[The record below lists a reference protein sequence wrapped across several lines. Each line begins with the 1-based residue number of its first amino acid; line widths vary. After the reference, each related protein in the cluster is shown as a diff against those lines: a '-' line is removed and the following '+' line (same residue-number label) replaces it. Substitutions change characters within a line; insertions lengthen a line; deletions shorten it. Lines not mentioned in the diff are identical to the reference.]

1 MPLGTLTPSLTETAG
16 ERTLDLREWVG
27 VLETGVVAEGDR
39 EGLAVACCSWDGGPL
54 AQALV
59 FEEGFWVATEEGLL
73 IG

>member
-27 VLETGVVAEGDR
+27 VLETGVVAEGDL
-39 EGLAVACCSWDGGPL
+39 EGLADGGPL